1 MSEPIKNRYDF
12 VVLFD
17 VENGNPNGD
26 PDADNMPRM
35 DPETGYG
42 IVTDVCL
49 KRKIRNY
56 VQTVKEDAPGYR
68 IYVKDSVT
76 LNRSDLTAG
85 DELGIHD
92 DLVSIQKASTKEA
105 KAEFDKAVIGAYQQ
119 ALTQGQTAAQKQES
133 PEPQQDQSQ
142 PVMGGM

>member
-76 LNRSDLTAG
+76 LNRNDLTAAMN
-85 DELGIHD
+85 
-92 DLVSIQKASTKEA
+92 SASTMIWFPSKRPA
-105 KAEFDKAVIGAYQQ
+105 PKKPKQLLPSSNLKTRISTSKSATSCVPTFMISAPL
-119 ALTQGQTAAQKQES
+119 ALL
-133 PEPQQDQSQ
+133 
-142 PVMGGM
+142 